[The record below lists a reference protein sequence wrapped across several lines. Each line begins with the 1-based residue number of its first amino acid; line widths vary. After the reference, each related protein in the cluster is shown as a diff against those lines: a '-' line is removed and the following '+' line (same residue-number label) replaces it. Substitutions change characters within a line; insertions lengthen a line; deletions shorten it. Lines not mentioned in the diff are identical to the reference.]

1 MMALKTRRLTIR
13 LPEDLLAR
21 LQYRADVE
29 GLPLSA
35 VLREDLSRANA
46 RWRPP
51 APSTS
56 GLSLTWPE
64 APQRVSNPCVNPPD
78 TPTPVTHTQPVDPT
92 AVSPDFPNVCQPPL
106 KGGL

>member
-1 MMALKTRRLTIR
+1 MSLKTRRLTVR

-21 LQYRADVE
+21 LHYRANVE

-35 VLREDLSRANA
+35 ILRHDLSRANA

-51 APSTS
+51 AASTS

-64 APQRVSNPCVNPPD
+64 D
-78 TPTPVTHTQPVDPT
+78 TPVTPSPT
-92 AVSPDFPNVCQPPL
+92 TTEGEPYEP
-106 KGGL
+106 

>member
-1 MMALKTRRLTIR
+1 MSLKTRRLTVR

-21 LQYRADVE
+21 LHYRADVE

-35 VLREDLSRANA
+35 ILRHDLSRANA

-51 APSTS
+51 AASTS

-64 APQRVSNPCVNPPD
+64 EGVSKPCIIPPD
-78 TPTPVTHTQPVDPT
+78 TEGGPDTPVSD
-92 AVSPDFPNVCQPPL
+92 
-106 KGGL
+106 